1 MSFTEEATSKFVDAG
16 DLRIHYNEAGTGDPL
31 LLIHGGG
38 PGASGWSN
46 YRRNVDALARDFRVL
61 VIDLPGFEIGRAHV

>member
-1 MSFTEEATSKFVDAG
+1 MGFTEETTSKYADAG
-16 DLRIHYNEAGTGDPL
+16 DLRFHYNEAGTGTPL

-46 YRRNVDALARDFRVL
+46 YRRNVDALAQNFRVL
-61 VIDLPGFEIGRAHV
+61 VIDRKSVV